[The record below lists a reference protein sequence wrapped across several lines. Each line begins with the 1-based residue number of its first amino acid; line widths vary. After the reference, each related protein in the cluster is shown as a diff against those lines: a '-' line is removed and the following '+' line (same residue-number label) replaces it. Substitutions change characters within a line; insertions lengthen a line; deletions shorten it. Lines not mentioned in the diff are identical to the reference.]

1 MVIMSEDEI
10 IDIKAAFKELQE
22 MINDQGRKMT
32 AMLEIL
38 QDVTMIAVKTADR
51 VINLEKLKGKI
62 VIEKVVADKG
72 EEN

>member
-1 MVIMSEDEI
+1 MSEDEI